1 MPGLTTLTHRHGLP
15 SSIGQTPPGSFRYA
29 TVGAL
34 EVSRSAS
41 NEELFSSD
49 ELVWREVGDSHDHH
63 SALESLDYDPSMNVP
78 FLQAARK
85 DYLNRDRNLW
95 GFTGRTLSR
104 WFLTAGVG
112 TLVGIVACMTDNT
125 AAMFNRARNEW
136 ILSKYGWQFGGFLAF
151 ILWNA
156 VLVGGSSLLA
166 LKCAPGAIGSGIPE
180 VKSYLNGVRMK
191 KVFSGEVLFVKFL
204 GTALCYSTGL
214 MIGPEGPLV
223 HMGAILG
230 SLLTGGQSN
239 FHIKLP
245 FGLMDRRISWRCEPL
260 MEFRSDKDRRDFITI
275 GAAAG
280 FGGAFGAP
288 IGGVLFA
295 LEEACSFWT
304 PILMWR
310 TVLATLMATF
320 VLLLVNNLFREMNGE
335 AVDKSLTSGLINLQG
350 TQTCDMSELPL
361 FAMIGVIGGL
371 LGALFNF
378 LFEKKM
384 RYFKSLN
391 LDYRVKVRNIVIV
404 SVVTSIVLYSIPAMF
419 GDVACR
425 PRAKFVD
432 DADDEE
438 NDMDELWIRY
448 GCKKSET
455 NVIASIFFGQRSEA
469 IREFLEEPH
478 QFRASSLV
486 VMFLVF
492 FPFTVASFCQDI
504 PTGVFLPTIL
514 SGSCM
519 GAIFGKIVVAAMD
532 VEPGSDVEER
542 ILRHCAL
549 GGCVALL
556 GGLLRSTVSLC
567 VIIMEG
573 TGQTEL
579 LLPIIVTSVCARTVG
594 NYFNIGLYELA
605 MEMKG
610 VPFLENHIHRKYHIM
625 KVSDVMR
632 TNVVTLR

>member
-1 MPGLTTLTHRHGLP
+1 MSVRFL
-15 SSIGQTPPGSFRYA
+15 QTPRGARGKFRY
-29 TVGAL
+29 TSVQRERL
-34 EVSRSAS
+34 DSVEEVFTDFQWQEMT
-41 NEELFSSD
+41 N
-49 ELVWREVGDSHDHH
+49 SHSGH
-63 SALESLDYDPSMNVP
+63 APNAQLESLDYDQSMNGP
-78 FLQAARK
+78 YLEAARK
-85 DYLNRDRNLW
+85 NYVDKSRRIY

-104 WFLTAGVG
+104 WLLTAGVG
-112 TLVGIVACMTDNT
+112 VLVAIVACMTDNT
-125 AAMFNRARNEW
+125 AAVLNRWRNEL
-136 ILSKYGWQFGGFLAF
+136 ILSNQGFQFGGLVAF
-151 ILWNA
+151 IVWNA
-156 VLVGGSSLLA
+156 CLVGSASLLA
-166 LKCAPGAIGSGIPE
+166 LNCAPGAVGSGIPE

-191 KVFSGEVLFVKFL
+191 NVFSGEVLFVKWA
-204 GTALCYSTGL
+204 GTAMCYSTGL

-230 SLLTGGQSN
+230 SLLTGGQSKLRL
-239 FHIKLP
+239 KLP
-245 FGLMDRRISWRCEPL
+245 FGLLDRKMSWRCEP
-260 MEFRSDKDRRDFITI
+260 MMTFRSDRDRRDFITI

-280 FGGAFGAP
+280 FGAAFGAP

-295 LEEACSFWT
+295 LEEARPFWA

-310 TVLATLMATF
+310 TVLATLLATF
-320 VLLLVNNLFREMNGE
+320 VLLVVNNMFREMGGE
-335 AVDKSLTSGLINLQG
+335 ESDKSLTSGLISLSG
-350 TQTCDMSELPL
+350 TQTCTMSELPL
-361 FAMIGVIGGL
+361 FAMIGVFGGL
-371 LGALFNF
+371 LGAAFNH

-384 RYFKSLN
+384 RTLKAMQLSQ
-391 LDYRVKVRNIVIV
+391 RTKVRNIVII
-404 SVVTSIVLYSIPAMF
+404 SIITSIVLYSIPAMF

-425 PRAKFVD
+425 PRSKFNEE
-432 DADDEE
+432 DE
-438 NDMDELWIRY
+438 DLDELWIRY
-448 GCKKSET
+448 GCKNSET

-469 IREFLEEPH
+469 IREFLQEPH
-478 QFRASSLV
+478 QFRASSLI
-486 VMFLVF
+486 VMFMVF

-519 GAIFGKIVVAAMD
+519 GAIFGKMVVAAMD
-532 VEPGSDVEER
+532 VEAGSEIEER

-556 GGLLRSTVSLC
+556 GGVLRSTVSLC

-594 NYFNIGLYELA
+594 NFLNIGLYELA

-610 VPFLENHIHRKYHIM
+610 VPFLENHLHRKYYIM

-632 TNVVTLR
+632 TDVVSLR